1 MFHTDAERGDRT
13 GVEDLIHIGVE
24 KGVIMAGI
32 HIGTGQD
39 AIDPTG
45 QIATLI
51 IGELATED
59 NAITR
64 QLGVHK
70 I

>member
-1 MFHTDAERGDRT
+1 MFHTDAERADRI